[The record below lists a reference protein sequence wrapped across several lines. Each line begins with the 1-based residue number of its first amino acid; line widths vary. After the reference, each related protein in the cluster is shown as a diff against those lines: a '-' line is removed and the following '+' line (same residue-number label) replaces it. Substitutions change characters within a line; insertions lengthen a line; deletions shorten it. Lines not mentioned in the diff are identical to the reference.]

1 MAKFNISVDIDWIE
15 TDERNGSYNLDEE
28 LRYSVVN
35 SIATK
40 VQDNLFAQV
49 EKECNNKI
57 QEQYSTIENKISDK
71 LNSIMEDFF
80 NTPRNLTDKYGD
92 ITKTDVTITQILKDA
107 CDNFMNQPLD
117 QNGNPTSSSS
127 YSMKY
132 KTRTDYIVQKVI
144 NDELKYTVEKITRDI
159 TDGLNKKIKE
169 EVKLRMGEK
178 LAGIINLDDIIC
190 GK

>member
-1 MAKFNISVDIDWIE
+1 MAKFNISVDNDWIE
-15 TDERNGSYNLDEE
+15 TNEDGSYNLDEE
-28 LRYSVVN
+28 LRDSVVN

-57 QEQYSTIENKISDK
+57 EEQYSTIEQKISDK

-92 ITKTDVTITQILKDA
+92 ITKKDVTITQILKDA

-117 QNGNPTSSSS
+117 QNGNPIDRS
-127 YSMKY
+127 YGVRY
-132 KTRTDYIVQKVI
+132 NTRTDYIIQKVI
-144 NDELKYTVEKITRDI
+144 NEKLKYTVEKITKDI
-159 TDGLNKKIKE
+159 TDGLNKKIGE

-178 LAGIINLDDIIC
+178 LAGIINLDDIIR